1 MNVSIRCSN
10 LARRPHQVPMSVAR
24 PRRVFPMH
32 HHAVVTLTFMEVGTC
47 TGGPYMYGGSIH
59 AAGYGGVRRCTAVYG
74 GVRRCT
80 AGLCEP
86 VCVLFCVC
94 VRVG

>member
-1 MNVSIRCSN
+1 
-10 LARRPHQVPMSVAR
+10 MSVAR

-47 TGGPYMYGGSIH
+47 TGGPYMYGGP
-59 AAGYGGVRRCTAVYG
+59 YMQRDTAVYG

-80 AGLCEP
+80 AVLKCEDT
-86 VCVLFCVC
+86 L
-94 VRVG
+94 